1 MRDDM
6 YSASLPGRAGHS
18 VHSCQDSLVLRHV
31 CVIRVLNYSQ
41 MLAQFSGVLE
51 LPPHLKLSAIS
62 MWKFFR
68 VFFFYAC
75 VHVFVCMNV
84 CRHGQMFMWML
95 RVHMHVET
103 QVNIG
108 CLPSS
113 LVMWQ
118 GISLSWQ
125 ILAGR
130 ASQLALG
137 LLCLCLLSSLVTG
150 CHYICLTSVW
160 VLGVRTLV
168 LHNKGFI
175 LNCPPFSF
183 CHDPADT

>member
-1 MRDDM
+1 
-6 YSASLPGRAGHS
+6 
-18 VHSCQDSLVLRHV
+18 
-31 CVIRVLNYSQ
+31 
-41 MLAQFSGVLE
+41 MLAQFSGILE
-51 LPPHLKLSAIS
+51 LLPHLKLSAIS
-62 MWKFFR
+62 MWKFFW

-84 CRHGQMFMWML
+84 CRHGQMIMWML

-108 CLPSS
+108 CLSSS

-137 LLCLCLLSSLVTG
+137 LLCLCLLSALVTG

-175 LNCPPFSF
+175 LNPPLQFLSWPCWYLTYGYFLF
-183 CHDPADT
+183 CFVSLPFHYRLLCFRCLWLTFLTISL